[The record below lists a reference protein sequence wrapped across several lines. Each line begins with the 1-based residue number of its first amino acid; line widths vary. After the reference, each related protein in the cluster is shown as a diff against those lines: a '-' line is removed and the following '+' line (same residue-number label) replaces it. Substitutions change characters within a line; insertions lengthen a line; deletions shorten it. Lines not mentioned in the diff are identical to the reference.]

1 MTDRSIAALPAP
13 SSLRSP
19 AMRLRSERGQ
29 TTLFFIA
36 AFWTLFL
43 FLAFIVN
50 LGQAINRR
58 TILQMIADSGA
69 WTGATRQA
77 QVLNSLYET
86 NWAEKWFV
94 FTPTQ
99 ILTVSFT
106 VTLDYLADI
115 ADPLWKVGNGIYKP
129 FFKALN
135 LTGNVQAVEEAREVT
150 KKNGDQLLRGVSLSY
165 PLFGIPGDLIEVD
178 KVSKMEGENT
188 TYVGIYWIG
197 VNVHQ
202 LDLSEVWN
210 IAKDGHK
217 KVNFLWWVK
226 ADPTDGVVL
235 PSVFKIPAMTAVAM
249 AKPTNG
255 SIDPDNSDE
264 GGKFQVRML
273 PLKGYLDDGDYSGYT
288 QTQMT
293 KLWLDAQLVI
303 QAAQNG
309 VSLSSFQTIESEIS
323 NIKH

>member
-1 MTDRSIAALPAP
+1 MTNDWVKTPETLPP
-13 SSLRSP
+13 HRSP
-19 AMRLRSERGQ
+19 FERFRSERGQ

-115 ADPLWKVGNGIYKP
+115 ADPLWKVGNGIYKVV
-129 FFKALN
+129 FKALN
-135 LTGNVQAVEEAREVT
+135 MTGNVQAVEEAREVT
-150 KKNGDQLLRGVSLSY
+150 KKNGDQLLSGVPLSY
-165 PLFGIPGDLIEVD
+165 PLFGIPGDLIETD

-188 TYVGIYWIG
+188 TYVGVYWIG
-197 VNVHQ
+197 VNVHT
-202 LDLSEVWN
+202 LDLSEVWD
-210 IAKDGHK
+210 ITKDGHK
-217 KVNFLWWVK
+217 KVNFLWWVSS
-226 ADPTDGVVL
+226 AQTDGVVL
-235 PSVFKIPAMTAVAM
+235 PSVFKIPAMTAVAF

-255 SIDPDNSDE
+255 SIDPDNSDQ
-264 GGKFQVRML
+264 GGKFRVRML

-293 KLWLDAQLVI
+293 KLWLDAQLAI